1 MCWPPHVNI
10 NHHVKKNK
18 GWKNLQNISSF
29 DLPAHKG
36 NTEKTKIRTY
46 FLGWFLAFHCL
57 INQYC

>member
-36 NTEKTKIRTY
+36 NTEKKRIRTY
-46 FLGWFLAFHCL
+46 FLGWFLGFSLSH
-57 INQYC
+57 